1 MKSAQMRFD
10 RIPPAEA
17 GGIRRIFSP
26 FFIGAI
32 RVIVLALLAAF
43 FGATAR
49 AQDARLQIDQ
59 LKRLADKAAEV
70 VEVTLDE
77 RSLRLAARFLSTNN
91 PDEAKVKEIVSGLK
105 GVYVRVF
112 EFDKPGEYS
121 SSDLESIRSQLRQP
135 GWDKI
140 VGVSSRRGGEN
151 VDVHLKYQGDNV
163 IGLAIVAA
171 DPTELTVVNILGLID
186 LEKFRQL
193 GGQFGIPKLE
203 LGEGDKVKPR
213 NK

>member
-1 MKSAQMRFD
+1 MSESVKMKSAQMRFD

-112 EFDKPGEYS
+112 E
-121 SSDLESIRSQLRQP
+121 
-135 GWDKI
+135 
-140 VGVSSRRGGEN
+140 
-151 VDVHLKYQGDNV
+151 
-163 IGLAIVAA
+163 
-171 DPTELTVVNILGLID
+171 
-186 LEKFRQL
+186 
-193 GGQFGIPKLE
+193 
-203 LGEGDKVKPR
+203 
-213 NK
+213 

>member
-1 MKSAQMRFD
+1 M
-10 RIPPAEA
+10 
-17 GGIRRIFSP
+17 
-26 FFIGAI
+26 
-32 RVIVLALLAAF
+32 IVLILLAAF
-43 FGATAR
+43 CVAAAR

-59 LKRLADKAAEV
+59 LNKLADKAAEV
-70 VEVTLDE
+70 VEVALDE
-77 RSLRLAARFLSTNN
+77 RSLRLAAKFLSANN

-121 SSDLESIRSQLRQP
+121 QNDLEPIRSQLRLP

-140 VGVSSRRGGEN
+140 VSVASRRGSN

-163 IGLAIVAA
+163 TGLAIIAA
-171 DPTELTVVNILGLID
+171 DPTELTIVNIVGSID
-186 LEKFRQL
+186 LEKVRQL
-193 GGQFGIPKLE
+193 EGQFGIPKLDF
-203 LGEGDKVKPR
+203 GEGGKGKPR